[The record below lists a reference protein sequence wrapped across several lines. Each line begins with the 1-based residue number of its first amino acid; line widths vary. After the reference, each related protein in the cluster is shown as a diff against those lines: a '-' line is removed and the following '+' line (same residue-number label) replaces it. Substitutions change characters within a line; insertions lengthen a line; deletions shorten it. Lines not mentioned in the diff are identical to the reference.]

1 MKRYFLGVMINTMV
15 ILMAFSFLGCQS
27 TVVKDTIQRDLD
39 DLQKQIFELQ
49 QDQAYINTKVEQTS
63 THISYLNERLEKKEK
78 ELEEVISNQKKIKQD
93 LLKAKVADEPESP
106 ASETKTETEES
117 RALSGFSSLTPESR
131 ESITYES
138 PTKLYNNA
146 LDLIRS
152 GEINNAIPLLQKYVE
167 IYPRTELA
175 DNAQYW
181 LGECYYKK
189 RDFKNAINGFKKVLD
204 NYPSGNKIPSA
215 LLKLGYSYYELRQI
229 PQALESLQRIINQY
243 PNDPVYS
250 LAQKKIDTILS
261 ER

>member
-1 MKRYFLGVMINTMV
+1 MLNTLV
-15 ILMAFSFLGCQS
+15 ILTAAAFLGCQS
-27 TVVKDTIQRDLD
+27 NGVKDTIQRDLD

-63 THISYLNERLEKKEK
+63 TQLSYLNERMGKKEK
-78 ELEEVISNQKKIKQD
+78 QLEELIEAQEKFKQD
-93 LLKAKVADEPESP
+93 LIHTKEAIEQKGLSAETEFEKEPQTVFDLSSIPSGSEKVLTFESP
-106 ASETKTETEES
+106 A
-117 RALSGFSSLTPESR
+117 
-131 ESITYES
+131 
-138 PTKLYNNA
+138 KLYNNA

-152 GEINNAIPLLQKYVE
+152 GKIDNAIPLLQQYIE

-189 RDFKNAINGFKKVLD
+189 RDFQNAINGFKKVLD
-204 NYPSGNKIPSA
+204 DYPSGNKIPAA

-229 PQALESLQRIINQY
+229 TQALESLQRIINQY

-250 LAQKKIDTILS
+250 LAQKKIDIILS